1 MSNEPGVLNRRSF
14 LKGLIALGTVAALPG
29 GLLTSRCA
37 LAQPPIPFNPKTYK
51 IYRNACPRNCYDTC
65 SLKTWVKDDVITFVE
80 GAPESTFTHGTPCE
94 GTELSTQGI
103 QPGPH

>member
-51 IYRNACPRNCYDTC
+51 IYRNA
-65 SLKTWVKDDVITFVE
+65 
-80 GAPESTFTHGTPCE
+80 STGHAARQAGFSQWLQASE
-94 GTELSTQGI
+94 
-103 QPGPH
+103 

>member
-37 LAQPPIPFNPKTYK
+37 LAQPPIPFNPKTALLNK
-51 IYRNACPRNCYDTC
+51 
-65 SLKTWVKDDVITFVE
+65 
-80 GAPESTFTHGTPCE
+80 
-94 GTELSTQGI
+94 
-103 QPGPH
+103 